1 MLRYL
6 FLLFFLFPSVGFSKI
21 ETKTLEVNGTAS
33 DESSAINNALVEAI
47 SQINGAKIAAE
58 VKTSLSQVST
68 KEGADVKKTFD
79 KNVSKITNG
88 LVKSYQILSSEKDEN
103 LFKVKLSVQ
112 VSKFKKSVQTK
123 RLRLAVVPFRAAN
136 TVKITDAT
144 KKFEGAITAQLENYL
159 TQTRRFALVDRS
171 FVKEQTKELNFIA
184 GGAKNSMSNEEIAK
198 LGNRIGTD
206 YLIVGRIENAN
217 MYVTEK
223 KSKVSDTVKKT
234 LTSNARITLRIIDVA
249 TTQIK
254 FSDTYEKS
262 LNASIEKVADNLA
275 LNIGDA
281 ILGTIYPI
289 RMINAS
295 SSQVTLG
302 QGGKTMANGDLF
314 KVYQLGKKMKDPY
327 TGESLGR
334 EEIEVAVI
342 KIKTI
347 KPKTAEAD
355 ILESIIEL
363 SDAIKDKDTFI
374 VRPFKK
380 VTAIKAASQPVKKP
394 KTIKKLKEESE
405 DEW

>member
-6 FLLFFLFPSVGFSKI
+6 FLLFFLFPSVVFSKI

-184 GGAKNSMSNEEIAK
+184 GGAKNSISNEEIAK
-198 LGNRIGTD
+198 IGNRIGTD
-206 YLIVGRIENAN
+206 YLIVGRIEKAN
-217 MYVTEK
+217 MYVAEK

-254 FSDTYEKS
+254 FADTYEIT
-262 LNASIEKVADNLA
+262 LNTSIEKVADNLA
-275 LNIGDA
+275 LKIGDV
-281 ILGTIYPI
+281 ILGSIYPI
-289 RMINAS
+289 RIINAS

-314 KVYQLGKKMKDPY
+314 KVYQLGKKMKDAY

-355 ILESIIEL
+355 IIESIIEL

-380 VTAIKAASQPVKKP
+380 AKAIKAASQPVKKP
-394 KTIKKLKEESE
+394 KTIKKLKEDSE

>member
-6 FLLFFLFPSVGFSKI
+6 FLLFFLFPSVVFSKI

-58 VKTSLSQVST
+58 VKTSLSHVIT

-88 LVKSYQILSSEKDEN
+88 LVKSYRILSSEKDEN

-262 LNASIEKVADNLA
+262 FNASIEKVADNLA

-380 VTAIKAASQPVKKP
+380 AKTIKAASQPVKKP

>member
-6 FLLFFLFPSVGFSKI
+6 FLLFFLFPSIVFSKI
-21 ETKTLEVNGTAS
+21 ETKTVEVNGTAS

-68 KEGADVKKTFD
+68 EEGADVKKTFD

-88 LVKSYQILSSEKDEN
+88 LVKSYRILSSQKDEN

-123 RLRLAVVPFRAAN
+123 RLRLAVVPFRPAN

-206 YLIVGRIENAN
+206 YLIVGRIENAG

-234 LTSNARITLRIIDVA
+234 LMSNARITLRIIDVA

-347 KPKTAEAD
+347 KPKTAEAE

-380 VTAIKAASQPVKKP
+380 AKAFKSASQPVKKP
-394 KTIKKLKEESE
+394 KTIKKIKEESE
-405 DEW
+405 EEW

>member
-6 FLLFFLFPSVGFSKI
+6 FLLFFLFPSIVFSKI
-21 ETKTLEVNGTAS
+21 ETKTVEVNGTAS

-88 LVKSYQILSSEKDEN
+88 LVKSYRILSSQKDEN

-112 VSKFKKSVQTK
+112 VSKLKKSVQTK

-206 YLIVGRIENAN
+206 YLIVGRIEKAN

-380 VTAIKAASQPVKKP
+380 AKTIKAASQPVKKP
-394 KTIKKLKEESE
+394 KTIKKLKEETE

>member
-1 MLRYL
+1 MKNILIIF
-6 FLLFFLFPSVGFSKI
+6 FLLYPSLVFSKI
-21 ETKTLEVNGTAS
+21 ETKTVEVNGVAS
-33 DESSAINNALVEAI
+33 DESSAINNALIEAI

-68 KEGADVKKTFD
+68 EEGADVKKTFD

-88 LVKSYQILSSEKDEN
+88 LVKSYQILSSDNDGN
-103 LFKVKLSVQ
+103 LFKVKLAVQ
-112 VSKFKKSVQTK
+112 VSKFKKSIQTK
-123 RLRLAVVPFRAAN
+123 RLRLAVVPFKASN
-136 TVKITDAT
+136 TLKITDVA
-144 KKFEGAITAQLENYL
+144 KKFEGALTSQLENYL

-171 FVKEQTKELNFIA
+171 FINEQTKELNFIA
-184 GGAKNSMSNEEIAK
+184 GGAKTSMSNEEIVK

-206 YLIVGRIENAN
+206 YIIVGRIEKAN
-217 MYVTEK
+217 MYIKEK
-223 KSKVSDTVKKT
+223 KSKVSDTIKKT

-254 FSDTYEKS
+254 FADTYEKT
-262 LNASIEKVADNLA
+262 LNTSIVKVADNLA
-275 LNIGDA
+275 LTIGDV
-281 ILGTIYPI
+281 ILGSIYPI
-289 RMINAS
+289 RIINAS

-314 KVYQLGKKMKDPY
+314 KVYQLGKKMKDAY

-342 KIKTI
+342 KVKTI
-347 KPKTAEAD
+347 KPKTAEAE
-355 ILESIIEL
+355 IIESIIEL

-380 VTAIKAASQPVKKP
+380 AKAIKAASKPTKKP
-394 KTIKKLKEESE
+394 ETIKNLKKESE

>member
-6 FLLFFLFPSVGFSKI
+6 FLLFFFLPSIVFSKI

-88 LVKSYQILSSEKDEN
+88 LVKSYRILSSEEDEN

-136 TVKITDAT
+136 TVKISDAT

>member
-6 FLLFFLFPSVGFSKI
+6 LLLFLLCPTVVFSKI
-21 ETKTLEVNGTAS
+21 ETKTVEVNGIAS
-33 DESSAINNALVEAI
+33 DESSAINSALVEAI

-58 VKTSLSQVST
+58 VKTSLSQVTT
-68 KEGADVKKTFD
+68 KDGADVKKTFD

-88 LVKSYQILSSEKDEN
+88 LVKSYQILSSEKEEN
-103 LFKVKLSVQ
+103 LFKVRLSVQ

-136 TVKITDAT
+136 TVKITDTT
-144 KKFEGAITAQLENYL
+144 KKFEGAITSQLENYL

-184 GGAKNSMSNEEIAK
+184 GGAQTSMSNEEIAK

-206 YLIVGRIENAN
+206 YIIVGRIEKAN

-234 LTSNARITLRIIDVA
+234 LTSNARITLRVIDVA

-254 FSDTYEKS
+254 FADTYEKT
-262 LNASIEKVADNLA
+262 LNTPIEKVADNLA
-275 LNIGDA
+275 LKIGDV
-281 ILGTIYPI
+281 ILGSIYPI
-289 RMINAS
+289 RIINAS

-314 KVYQLGKKMKDPY
+314 KVYQLGKKMKDAY

-347 KPKTAEAD
+347 KPKTAEAE

-363 SDAIKDKDTFI
+363 ADAIKDKDTFI

-380 VTAIKAASQPVKKP
+380 AKVIKAASQPIKKP
-394 KTIKKLKEESE
+394 KTIKKLKEDSE

>member
-6 FLLFFLFPSVGFSKI
+6 FLLFFLFPSVVFSKI

>member
-6 FLLFFLFPSVGFSKI
+6 FLLFFLFPSVVFSKI

-79 KNVSKITNG
+79 KNLSKITNG
-88 LVKSYQILSSEKDEN
+88 LVKSYRILSSEKDEN

-206 YLIVGRIENAN
+206 YLIVGRIEKAN

>member
-6 FLLFFLFPSVGFSKI
+6 FLLFFLLPSIVFSKI

-88 LVKSYQILSSEKDEN
+88 LVKSYRILSSEEDEN

-394 KTIKKLKEESE
+394 KTIKKLKEETE

>member
-6 FLLFFLFPSVGFSKI
+6 FLLLFLFPSIVFSKI
-21 ETKTLEVNGTAS
+21 ETKTVEVNGTAS

-79 KNVSKITNG
+79 KNLSKITNG
-88 LVKSYQILSSEKDEN
+88 LVKSYRILSSEKDEN

-184 GGAKNSMSNEEIAK
+184 GGVKNSMSNEEIAK

-206 YLIVGRIENAN
+206 YLIVGRIEKAN

-262 LNASIEKVADNLA
+262 FNASIEKVADNLA

-380 VTAIKAASQPVKKP
+380 AKTIKAASQPVKKP
-394 KTIKKLKEESE
+394 KTIKKLKEETE

>member
-6 FLLFFLFPSVGFSKI
+6 FLLFFLFPSVVFSKI

-88 LVKSYQILSSEKDEN
+88 LVKSYRILSSEEDEN

>member
-6 FLLFFLFPSVGFSKI
+6 FLLFFLFPSVVFSKI

-206 YLIVGRIENAN
+206 YLIVGRIEKAN

>member
-6 FLLFFLFPSVGFSKI
+6 FLLFFLFPSIVFSKI
-21 ETKTLEVNGTAS
+21 ETKTVEVNGTAS

-79 KNVSKITNG
+79 KNLSKITNG
-88 LVKSYQILSSEKDEN
+88 LVKSYRILSSEKDEN

-112 VSKFKKSVQTK
+112 VSKLKKSVQTK

-206 YLIVGRIENAN
+206 YLIVGRIEKAK

-347 KPKTAEAD
+347 KPKTAEAE

-380 VTAIKAASQPVKKP
+380 AKAFKSASQPVKKS
-394 KTIKKLKEESE
+394 KTIKKIKEESE

>member
-6 FLLFFLFPSVGFSKI
+6 FLLFFLFPSIVFSKI
-21 ETKTLEVNGTAS
+21 ETKTVEVNGTAS

-79 KNVSKITNG
+79 KNLSKITNG
-88 LVKSYQILSSEKDEN
+88 LVKSYRILSSEKDEN

-206 YLIVGRIENAN
+206 YLIVGRIEKAN

-380 VTAIKAASQPVKKP
+380 AKTIKAASQPVKKP
-394 KTIKKLKEESE
+394 KTIKKLKEETE

>member
-6 FLLFFLFPSVGFSKI
+6 FLLLFLFPSIVFSKI
-21 ETKTLEVNGTAS
+21 ETKTVEVNGTAS

-47 SQINGAKIAAE
+47 SQINGAKIAAG

-68 KEGADVKKTFD
+68 EEGADVKKTFD

-88 LVKSYQILSSEKDEN
+88 LVKSYRILSSQKDEN

-136 TVKITDAT
+136 TVKISDAT

>member
-6 FLLFFLFPSVGFSKI
+6 FLLFFLLPSIVFSKI

-79 KNVSKITNG
+79 KNLSKITNG
-88 LVKSYQILSSEKDEN
+88 LVKSYRILSSEKDEN

-184 GGAKNSMSNEEIAK
+184 GGAKNGMSNEEIAK

-206 YLIVGRIENAN
+206 YLIVGRIEKAN

-380 VTAIKAASQPVKKP
+380 AKTIKAASQPVKKP
-394 KTIKKLKEESE
+394 KTIKKLKEETE